1 MFRRLN
7 VLVLPIMIAVGAT
20 PPMPLVAQGR
30 GSAADRYRPGV
41 TVLLDEQISL
51 IRNRSIALLAD
62 PRARDERGRA
72 TTSLFRDE
80 RRLRAA
86 RVTLAGVL
94 NPADANA
101 FATLDTLRGPV
112 ALMVLDIVDDGWRR
126 GPVPAIV
133 VTALRVAAARRTPI
147 IVLDR
152 PNPLTGDHAEGPIP
166 DSLAAA
172 SDGLYGL
179 PARHGM
185 TVGELARF
193 FNEAGAIGADL
204 TVVPVRGW
212 RRSWWPG
219 ENGVAEHPGGADT
232 TPERLLIRGTLAP
245 LQATNVSVEFGPS
258 RAEASFAAPWFDAR
272 RLAAALADRLIVGV
286 KFEEAR
292 GRVRVVLTDRDRVS
306 PWRVVGAI
314 LTTLQRAHADQLR
327 FDAQRFDS
335 AVGTPEFRTAVLRG
349 DDADAI
355 VDRDLGKV
363 VDFARRARGA
373 LLYR

>member
-1 MFRRLN
+1 MLRHLN
-7 VLVLPIMIAVGAT
+7 VLVLPILIAVEALS
-20 PPMPLVAQGR
+20 PARLAAQGR
-30 GSAADRYRPGV
+30 GSDADRYRPGV

-51 IRNRSIALLAD
+51 IRNRSIALFAD

-72 TTSLFRDE
+72 TAALFRDD

-86 RVTLAGVL
+86 RVALAAVV
-94 NPADANA
+94 NPADVNA

-112 ALMVLDIVDDGWRR
+112 ALIVLDILDDGWRR
-126 GPVPAIV
+126 GAVPTFIAA
-133 VTALRVAAARRTPI
+133 ALRVAAARRTPV

-152 PNPLTGDHAEGPIP
+152 PNPLTGDHAEGPIL

-193 FNEAGAIGADL
+193 FNDAGAIGADL

-219 ENGVAEHPGGADT
+219 QNGVAENSGGVDAT
-232 TPERLLIRGTLAP
+232 SERLLIRGTLAP
-245 LQATNVSVEFGPS
+245 LQATNLAVEYGPA
-258 RAEASFAAPWFDAR
+258 RAEASISAPWLDAK
-272 RLAAALADRLIVGV
+272 RLATVLADRLIVGV
-286 KFEEAR
+286 KFEESR
-292 GRVRVVLTDRDRVS
+292 GRVRVAFTDRDRVS
-306 PWRVVGAI
+306 PWRVLGAMLTALQLAHPDQFRFDPPQFDAAVGAP
-314 LTTLQRAHADQLR
+314 
-327 FDAQRFDS
+327 
-335 AVGTPEFRTAVLRG
+335 GFRTAVLRG
-349 DDADAI
+349 DDADVI

>member
-1 MFRRLN
+1 VFRHLN
-7 VLVLPIMIAVGAT
+7 VLVLPIVIAVAAAS
-20 PPMPLVAQGR
+20 PMPLVAQGR
-30 GSAADRYRPGV
+30 GSEADRYRPGV

-51 IRNRSIALLAD
+51 IRNRSIALFAD

-72 TTSLFRDE
+72 TTALFRDD

-86 RVTLAGVL
+86 RVSLARVL

-101 FATLDTLRGPV
+101 FAMLDTLRGPV
-112 ALMVLDIVDDGWRR
+112 ALIVLDMVDDGWRR
-126 GPVPAIV
+126 GPVPAFIV
-133 VTALRVAAARRTPI
+133 SALRVAAARRTPL

-193 FNEAGAIGADL
+193 FNDAGAIGADL

-219 ENGVAEHPGGADT
+219 ENGVAENPGGADA
-232 TPERLLIRGTLAP
+232 TPERLLVRGTLAP
-245 LQATNVSVEFGPS
+245 LQATNVNVVFGPS
-258 RAEASFAAPWFDAR
+258 RAEASIAAPWLDAK
-272 RLAAALADRLIVGV
+272 RLATALADRLIVGV
-286 KFEEAR
+286 KFEDAR
-292 GRVRVVLTDRDRVS
+292 GRLRVVLTDRDRVS

-314 LTTLQRAHADQLR
+314 LTALQRAHPHQFRFDEPR
-327 FDAQRFDS
+327 FDA
-335 AVGTPEFRTAVLRG
+335 AVGTPEFRAAVLRG

-363 VDFARRARGA
+363 VDFARRTRGA

>member
-1 MFRRLN
+1 MFRHLN
-7 VLVLPIMIAVGAT
+7 VLLLPIVIAVGAT
-20 PPMPLVAQGR
+20 SPMPLAAQGR
-30 GSAADRYRPGV
+30 ESAADRYRPGV
-41 TVLLDEQISL
+41 TVLLEEQISL
-51 IRNRSIALLAD
+51 IRNRSIALFAD

-72 TTSLFRDE
+72 TASLFRDD

-101 FATLDTLRGPV
+101 FAALDTLRGPV
-112 ALMVLDIVDDGWRR
+112 ALIVLDIVDDGWRR
-126 GPVPAIV
+126 GPVPPFIV
-133 VTALRVAAARRTPI
+133 SALRVAAARRTPV

-152 PNPLTGDHAEGPIP
+152 PNPLTGGHAEGPIP

-172 SDGLYGL
+172 SDALYGL

-193 FNEAGAIGADL
+193 FNDAGAIGADL

-219 ENGVAEHPGGADT
+219 ENGVAENPGGADA

-245 LQATNVSVEFGPS
+245 LQATNVNVAFGPA
-258 RAEASFAAPWFDAR
+258 RAEASIAASWLDAK
-272 RLAAALADRLIVGV
+272 RLATALADRLIVGV

-292 GRVRVVLTDRDRVS
+292 GRVKVAITDRDRAS
-306 PWRVVGAI
+306 SWRTVGAV
-314 LTTLQRAHADQLR
+314 LAALQRVHPDQFR
-327 FDAQRFDS
+327 FDAEQFDAS
-335 AVGTPEFRTAVLRG
+335 VGTPGFRMAVLRG